1 MKLNTNLAEPL
12 WRLPLLLR
20 LTLTLLT
27 LGSCS
32 FVILG
37 WQDYRQLKDELGV
50 LQQRV
55 ERFKE
60 KQAQVDTAAA
70 LKPSE
75 MDAVVARVG
84 EANRLLGSGS
94 GRLPLLLVAIE
105 GAVPEK
111 LILQSLHYDGR
122 RHEFA
127 LVAETSNS
135 SDLAEL
141 VSALQAQE
149 YFKAVQLRRQRQAGS
164 RGELVQLEL
173 NLMERWP

>member
-1 MKLNTNLAEPL
+1 MNELALRGLPVAPL
-12 WRLPLLLR
+12 VP
-20 LTLTLLT
+20 
-27 LGSCS
+27 
-32 FVILG
+32 
-37 WQDYRQLKDELGV
+37 
-50 LQQRV
+50 
-55 ERFKE
+55 
-60 KQAQVDTAAA
+60 A
-70 LKPSE
+70 E
-75 MDAVVARVG
+75 MDAVVARVA

-105 GAVPEK
+105 SAVPDK
-111 LILQSLHYDGR
+111 LVLQSLHYDGR

-127 LVAETSNS
+127 LVAETSDT
-135 SDLAEL
+135 SDLAAL